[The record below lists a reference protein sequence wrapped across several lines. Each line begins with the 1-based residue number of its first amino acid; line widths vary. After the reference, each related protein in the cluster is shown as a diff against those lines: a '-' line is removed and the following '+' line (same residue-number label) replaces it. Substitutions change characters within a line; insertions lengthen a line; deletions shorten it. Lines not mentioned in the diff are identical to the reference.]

1 MRCLSCQQEV
11 ASMDTSIVVGVYL
24 CRSCGALAQK
34 AVKELEVECDR
45 AKTTAMSTLSQMIMK
60 GDLLRPK

>member
-1 MRCLSCQQEV
+1 
-11 ASMDTSIVVGVYL
+11 MDTSIVVGVYL